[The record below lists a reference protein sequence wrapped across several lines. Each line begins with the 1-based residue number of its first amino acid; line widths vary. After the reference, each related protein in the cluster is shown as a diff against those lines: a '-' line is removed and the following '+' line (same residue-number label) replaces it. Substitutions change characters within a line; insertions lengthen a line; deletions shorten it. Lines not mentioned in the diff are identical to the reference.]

1 MAKDTV
7 IDPGRPEGIEPLTEL
22 LRPGAKQLIAEAV
35 QAEPDELMTKFDG
48 QKTADG
54 RQRVVRS
61 GHHRERE
68 VITGVG
74 KVSVEVPKIRS
85 REGTPECFQSLVV
98 PPCIRRT
105 ATLDAAI
112 PWLYLK
118 GVSSGQMQS
127 APEAIAGPEAK
138 GLPANVAGRLKRQWE
153 AEYKQWCTRA
163 VSDEWV
169 RIRADGIYSGL
180 RGDDGRLCC
189 LVIIGVNSRGHKHF
203 LAIED
208 GVRQS
213 KQSWREV
220 LLSLK
225 QRGLDQP
232 PKLAIGDGAP
242 GFRAAVEEVYP
253 ETGVQRCWQRCWMHK
268 TGNVLNY
275 LPKSVRE
282 KAKQGLHDIRM
293 AEDRAD
299 AAKAFDNFEE
309 RFGAKYPEA
318 VECLSKD
325 RDALPA
331 FHDFPAEHWTRIRTT
346 NVIESSF
353 ATIRHGTRQAKGCV
367 TRNTMLTMVCKM
379 GLCAEDSWRKLRGF
393 RHLAKVVEGVKS
405 KDGSEVNKDDMPA
418 A

>member
-7 IDPGRPEGIEPLTEL
+7 IDLGVPEGIDPLTEL
-22 LRPGAKQLIAEAV
+22 LRSGAKQLIAEAI
-35 QAEPDELMTKFDG
+35 QAELDELMTKYDG
-48 QKTADG
+48 QKTTDG
-54 RQRVVRS
+54 RRRVVRS
-61 GHHRERE
+61 GHHPERE

-85 REGTPECFQSLVV
+85 REGTPESFQSLVV
-98 PPCIRRT
+98 PPYIRRT

-127 APEAIAGPEAK
+127 ALEAIVGPEAK
-138 GLPANVAGRLKRQWE
+138 GLSANVVGRLKRQWE

-169 RIRADGIYSGL
+169 YIWADGIYSGL

-189 LVIIGVNSRGHKHF
+189 LVIIGVNSRGQKHF

-208 GVRQS
+208 GVRES

-232 PKLAIGDGAP
+232 PKLAIGDGAL
-242 GFRAAVEEVYP
+242 GFWAAVEEVYP
-253 ETGVQRCWQRCWMHK
+253 ETDVQRCWMHK

-275 LPKSVRE
+275 LPKSVQE
-282 KAKQGLHDIRM
+282 KAKQGLHDIWM

-299 AAKAFDNFEE
+299 AEKQWKRSFLQDTRPIPS
-309 RFGAKYPEA
+309 RFGRRTRA
-318 VECLSKD
+318 ECEKD
-325 RDALPA
+325 RATTGERVPMRNPA
-331 FHDFPAEHWTRIRTT
+331 
-346 NVIESSF
+346 
-353 ATIRHGTRQAKGCV
+353 G
-367 TRNTMLTMVCKM
+367 
-379 GLCAEDSWRKLRGF
+379 
-393 RHLAKVVEGVKS
+393 
-405 KDGSEVNKDDMPA
+405 
-418 A
+418 